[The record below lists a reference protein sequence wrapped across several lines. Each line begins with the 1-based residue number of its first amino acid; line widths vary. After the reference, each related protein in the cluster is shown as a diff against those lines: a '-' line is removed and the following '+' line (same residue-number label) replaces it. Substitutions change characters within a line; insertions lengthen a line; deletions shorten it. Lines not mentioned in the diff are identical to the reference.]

1 MKIGIPLRKSN
12 NKLYINKSYIN
23 YFSKMGEIILL
34 FDKSKLDMCD
44 VFILPGGYDIDP
56 FYYCQNN
63 SSSNN
68 IDIYNDMMDFKII
81 NHALNNDKV
90 LLGIC
95 RGCQSINTFFGGK
108 LNQDIKN
115 HQNENHFIKFKNK
128 HYLVNSYHH
137 QAISIIGD
145 DLEIIAKSI
154 DDNIEIIKYKK
165 IIGIAFHPELMNT
178 PMIDFKIFNLLNEA

>member
-1 MKIGIPLRKSN
+1 MKIGIPLRKFN
-12 NKLYINKSYIN
+12 NKLYINNSYLS
-23 YFSKMGEIILL
+23 YFTKMGEVILL
-34 FDKSKLDMCD
+34 RDKSKLENCD
-44 VFILPGGYDIDP
+44 TFILPGGYDIDP
-56 FYYCQNN
+56 FYYNQNN
-63 SSSNN
+63 ICSNN
-68 IDIYNDMMDFKII
+68 IDSYNDLLDFKII
-81 NHALNNDKV
+81 NHCLNKNKP

-95 RGCQSINTFFGGK
+95 RGCQSINVFFGGE

-115 HQNENHFIKFKNK
+115 HNLENHFIKYKNK

-137 QAISIIGD
+137 QAISILGD
-145 DLEIIAKSI
+145 NLEILAKSI